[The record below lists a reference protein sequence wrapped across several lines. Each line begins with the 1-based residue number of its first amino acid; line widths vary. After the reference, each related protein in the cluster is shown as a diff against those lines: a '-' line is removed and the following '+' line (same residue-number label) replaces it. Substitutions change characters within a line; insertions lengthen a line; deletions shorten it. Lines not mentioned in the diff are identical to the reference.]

1 MQTVPDDILSQ
12 FNALLDKGSV
22 PVSLRDDYRKWLR
35 YFLDYCTHY
44 SPPAERS
51 EQVRFA
57 SLILP
62 RLLPPEHL
70 HQFLPEHL
78 RRFGTYGCDD
88 IAIGDRLIVGQDR
101 SFCFEDR
108 QGRGE

>member
-51 EQVRFA
+51 EQVRLFV
-57 SLILP
+57 
-62 RLLPPEHL
+62 EK
-70 HQFLPEHL
+70 L
-78 RRFGTYGCDD
+78 RSK
-88 IAIGDRLIVGQDR
+88 GQSGKSR
-101 SFCFEDR
+101 HHAAHAL
-108 QGRGE
+108 